1 MSSRLQS
8 FAVVVGMLLCV
19 PVVSVAAPNPSVTRS
34 GSVSAVLEQAADAIT
49 ALRLD
54 EAEQTLAQLS
64 KSEPGLP
71 ALVFVQ
77 ANLLFYRGEYA
88 KALVLADRAL
98 ADNRTRESRE
108 WQGMRDLIAET
119 EKVTHD
125 FQHKLSNDGRYSVS
139 WPAGKDEVLADYALV
154 VLAQADQALQRIFK
168 TPLPSPIRL
177 EIYATPETLAKVS
190 SLTEEQIKTT
200 GTVALSKWNR
210 LMITSPKALVRGYP
224 WADTITHELVHM
236 VVSRSTDDRA
246 PVWLQEGTAKLFERA
261 WRKQASDFM
270 LDPATQALLQ
280 DAKAKNKLLTFEQ
293 MHPSIAMLPSEDD
306 AALAFAQVSTFM
318 HLYTQRYGEAS
329 LRTAFA
335 AIAHGVDARDA
346 LGQAAKQGFSTL
358 ETDWRKSLPVTAD
371 AQTLRRL
378 RTRFNVGDGPTD
390 DSSDVVLD
398 KARRHMRIGDLLWDR
413 DRKAAA
419 SLEYERAQKADPGD
433 PIVATR
439 WARASLAAN
448 NPLAVIEA
456 LQPQL
461 LRYPTMAPAHA
472 LLGAARLQLGDRAAA
487 CDSLR
492 EAIWIN
498 PFDPNPHCDLA
509 RGSDDRVEAERE
521 RRNCDALR

>member
-1 MSSRLQS
+1 MSARPQL
-8 FAVVVGMLLCV
+8 FVLVAGMLLCH
-19 PVVSVAAPNPSVTRS
+19 PAMLTASPNPASTRVSSVD
-34 GSVSAVLEQAADAIT
+34 AVLAQAADAIS

-54 EAEQTLAQLS
+54 EAERTLTQLA
-64 KSEPGLP
+64 KTQAGLP
-71 ALVFVQ
+71 ALLYVQ
-77 ANLLFYRGEYA
+77 ANLMFYRGDYA
-88 KALVLADRAL
+88 KALALADRAL
-98 ADNRTRESRE
+98 ANTRTRELRE
-108 WQGMRDLIAET
+108 WQSMRALMAET
-119 EKVTHD
+119 ERVTRD
-125 FQHKLSNDGRYSVS
+125 FHHKLSSDGRYSVS
-139 WPAGKDEVLADYALV
+139 WPAGKDAVLADYALV

-177 EIYATPETLAKVS
+177 EIYASPEALAKVS

-236 VVSRSTDDRA
+236 VVSRSTGDRA

-261 WRKQASDFM
+261 WRNQATGPL
-270 LDPATQALLQ
+270 LDPATHALLHE
-280 DAKAKNKLLTFEQ
+280 AKAKNKLLTFEQ
-293 MHPSIAMLPSEDD
+293 MHPSIAMLPSEND

-318 HLYTQRYGEAS
+318 HLYTQRYSESA
-329 LRTAFA
+329 LRNAFS
-335 AIAHGVDARDA
+335 AIDHGVDARDA
-346 LGQAAKQGFSTL
+346 LGQAAKQSFSTL
-358 ETDWRKSLPVTAD
+358 EANWKQSLPASAD
-371 AQTLRRL
+371 AKTLRRL
-378 RTRFNVGDGPTD
+378 RTRFNVGDGPAD
-390 DSSDVVLD
+390 ESSDVVLD

-433 PIVATR
+433 PIVAVR
-439 WARASLAAN
+439 WARAALAAN

-456 LQPQL
+456 LQSQIAS
-461 LRYPTMAPAHA
+461 YPGMAPAQA

-487 CDSLR
+487 CASLR

-509 RGSDDRVEAERE
+509 RASDDSLEIERE